1 MWLTCMVTLA
11 LSVGAPAD
19 GFRCGT
25 RLIRPGDSVT
35 RLEQLCGP
43 PRLKVRTRVR
53 ADGRGDR
60 RERSVV
66 QWIYDRGRHRD
77 MIVSVHGS
85 RVITVELD

>member
-1 MWLTCMVTLA
+1 M
-11 LSVGAPAD
+11 
-19 GFRCGT
+19 
-25 RLIRPGDSVT
+25 
-35 RLEQLCGP
+35 
-43 PRLKVRTRVR
+43 R